1 MINDYVMLYMIE
13 LSPNEKKVLLALKD
27 GNAAPEKT
35 AEKTGLEMVAV
46 MSAASW
52 LKSKGLVEIN
62 EKIMEL
68 YTLDTDGKEYL
79 KTGLPEK
86 RIMEKMEN
94 GKIEIKKL
102 FKEMCQKEVTVGVGY
117 LKELGGIIQ
126 KGMLI
131 IDENRIGNIKKII
144 DSREK
149 ELKKMEKETKENE
162 IDSDVLKHFKG
173 RKNVLKKNEKI
184 FREIFLTD
192 EGKECLRK
200 VIKHGESSMRAS
212 VEVMKEIGQ
221 EEIGQLTPEII
232 QRGKWKIEGGKTF
245 QWVSGKWEEIKPRR
259 YDISTFAP
267 SVYPGKIH
275 PLTKIIN
282 EIREIFVSM
291 GFMEIEYDY
300 IQPCFWNMDAL
311 FVPQDHPARDMQ
323 DTFYVDE
330 KIEIDKKLAKKIKGI
345 HETGGNTGS
354 EGWGTKWSMDE
365 AEKTVLRTHTTVNSI
380 RYLSEHPETP
390 LKVFTIGRNFRREN
404 IDSTHLPEFTQI
416 EGILSEENADF
427 NMLVGILKEFYK
439 RIGFEKIKIKPSYFP
454 FTEPSLEVLVEYGGK
469 TLEQAS
475 QFTSRNNLNV
485 CKAGKIEMGGAGIF
499 RTEVTAPF
507 NVKSPVLAW
516 GLGLERLAMIRLG
529 LKDIRELYMS
539 DIAWLRGV

>member
-1 MINDYVMLYMIE
+1 MIMLYMIE
-13 LSPNEKKVLLALKD
+13 LSPNEKKVLLALKAGKYFPTD
-27 GNAAPEKT
+27 IVE
-35 AEKTGLEMVAV
+35 ETGLEMVAV

-52 LKSKGLVEIN
+52 LKSKGLVRIN
-62 EKIMEL
+62 EKINVF
-68 YTLDTDGKEYL
+68 YALDKDGKDYL

-86 RIMEKMEN
+86 RIMRKMEN
-94 GKIEIKKL
+94 GKIEMKTL
-102 FKEMCQKEVTVGVGY
+102 FKEMDKKNVTVGVGY
-117 LKELGGIIQ
+117 LKELGGVIQ

-131 IDENRIGNIKKII
+131 IDEKKVYDIKNTI
-144 DSREK
+144 DLREK
-149 ELKKMEKETKENE
+149 ELRKMENETKEEE
-162 IDSDVLKHFKG
+162 INQNILNHFKG
-173 RKNVLKKNEKI
+173 RKNVIKKIEKI
-184 FREIFLTD
+184 SREIFLT
-192 EGKECLRK
+192 EGGKEYLK
-200 VIKHGESSMRAS
+200 KTIKSGKSHLPVTLKAESSAEGS
-212 VEVMKEIGQ
+212 MKVSLTIDN
-221 EEIGQLTPEII
+221 EIGQLTPEII
-232 QRGKWKIEGGKTF
+232 QSWRGDE
-245 QWVSGKWEEIKPRR
+245 KPRR
-259 YDISTFAP
+259 YDVSTFAP

-300 IQPCFWNMDAL
+300 VQPCFWNMDAL

-323 DTFYVDE
+323 DTFYIDG
-330 KIEIDKKLAKKIKGI
+330 KMRIDKKIAGKIKEI
-345 HETGGNTGS
+345 HENGGGTSS
-354 EGWGTKWSMDE
+354 EGWGGKWSMDE
-365 AEKTVLRTHTTVNSI
+365 TEKTVLRTHTTVNSI
-380 RYLSEHPETP
+380 RYLSEHPESP

-469 TLEQAS
+469 TLE
-475 QFTSRNNLNV
+475 
-485 CKAGKIEMGGAGIF
+485 MGGAGIF
-499 RTEVTAPF
+499 RPEVTAPF
-507 NVKSPVLAW
+507 NVKAPVLAW

>member
-1 MINDYVMLYMIE
+1 MLYMVE
-13 LSPNEKKVLLALKD
+13 LSPNEKKALLALKD
-27 GNAAPEKT
+27 GNVTSEQI
-35 AEKTGLEMVAV
+35 AEKTGLKTVAV

-62 EKIMEL
+62 EKIMAL
-68 YTLDTDGKEYL
+68 YSLDTDGKEYL

-94 GKIEIKKL
+94 GKIEMKKL
-102 FKEMCQKEVTVGVGY
+102 FKEMDKKDVTVGVGY

-126 KGMLI
+126 KGLLI

-184 FREIFLTD
+184 FSEIFLTD
-192 EGKECLRK
+192 EGKEFLREMK
-200 VIKHGESSMRAS
+200 PSAESSM
-212 VEVMKEIGQ
+212 EVSLTIDK
-221 EEIGQLTPEII
+221 EIGQLTPEII
-232 QRGKWKIEGGKTF
+232 QNYGWDKKKF
-245 QWVSGKWEEIKPRR
+245 RR
-259 YDISTFAP
+259 YDVSTFAP
-267 SVYPGKIH
+267 SVYPGKVH

-300 IQPCFWNMDAL
+300 VQPCLWNMDAL

-330 KIEIDKKLAKKIKGI
+330 KIEVDKKLAKKIKGI

-354 EGWGTKWSMDE
+354 EGWESKWSMDE

-469 TLEQAS
+469 TLE
-475 QFTSRNNLNV
+475 
-485 CKAGKIEMGGAGIF
+485 MGGAGIF
-499 RTEVTAPF
+499 RPEVTAPF
-507 NVKSPVLAW
+507 NVKASVLAW
-516 GLGLERLAMIRLG
+516 GLGLERLAMIRLR
-529 LKDIRELYMS
+529 LKDIRELHMS
-539 DIAWLRGV
+539 DIEWLRGV

>member
-1 MINDYVMLYMIE
+1 MLYMVE
-13 LSPNEKKVLLALKD
+13 LSPNEKKALLALKD
-27 GNAAPEKT
+27 GNATPEQI
-35 AEKTGLEMVAV
+35 AEKTGLKMVAV

-52 LKSKGLVEIN
+52 LKSKGLVKIN

-94 GKIEIKKL
+94 GKIEMKKL
-102 FKEMCQKEVTVGVGY
+102 FKEMDKKEVAVGAGY
-117 LKELGGIIQ
+117 LKELGGVIQ
-126 KGMLI
+126 KGLLT
-131 IDENRIGNIKKII
+131 IDEKKVDDIKNIL
-144 DSREK
+144 DLREK
-149 ELKKMEKETKENE
+149 ELRKMEKETNEEE
-162 IDSDVLKHFKG
+162 IDKDILMHFKG
-173 RKNVLKKNEKI
+173 RKNVLKKIERI
-184 FREIFLTD
+184 SREISLTE
-192 EGKECLRK
+192 EGREFLRK
-200 VIKHGESSMRAS
+200 VIKSGEISLS
-212 VEVMKEIGQ
+212 VSLEI
-221 EEIGQLTPEII
+221 EEGQLTPELI
-232 QRGKWKIEGGKTF
+232 QTGNWNEKKF
-245 QWVSGKWEEIKPRR
+245 RR
-259 YDISTFAP
+259 YDVSTFAS
-267 SVYPGKIH
+267 SVYPGKVH

-323 DTFYVDE
+323 DTFYMNKRIRVDKRIAE
-330 KIEIDKKLAKKIKGI
+330 KIKKI
-345 HETGGNTGS
+345 HENGGNTGS
-354 EGWGTKWSMDE
+354 EGWGAKWGMDE

-380 RYLSEHPETP
+380 RYLSEHPEPP

-475 QFTSRNNLNV
+475 QFTSRNNLSV
-485 CKAGKIEMGGAGIF
+485 CKAGKLEMGGAGIF
-499 RTEVTAPF
+499 RPEVTAPF
-507 NVKSPVLAW
+507 NVKAPVLAW

-529 LKDIRELYMS
+529 LKDIRALYMS
-539 DIAWLRGV
+539 DIEWLRRA